1 MNCMQQMPTFL
12 TRAGRLAVNKLSRC
26 LRRSH
31 DKATGFGRLLASFA
45 SALLLSACAGGLPKG
60 INPVQNFDVDRYLGT
75 WYEIA
80 RLDHRFE
87 RGLTNVSAEYS
98 LKDNGQLRV
107 INRGLDEDGKWSE
120 AEGRA
125 KFAREKDEGYLKVS
139 FFGPFFGTYAVFD
152 LDEDYSRAY
161 VAGDDRSYLW
171 FLSRSPDVSE
181 AQKQEFVDKA
191 QALGFPVN
199 ELIFVDQGLGDRL

>member
-1 MNCMQQMPTFL
+1 MNNMHQTTFL
-12 TRAGRLAVNKLSRC
+12 PTVAGRLTSRI
-26 LRRSH
+26 SH
-31 DKATGFGRLLASFA
+31 SAPVLHLETMKFGRLLASIA
-45 SALLLSACAGGLPKG
+45 SALLLSACASSLPKG
-60 INPVQNFDVDRYLGT
+60 ITPVQNFDVDRYLGT

-98 LKDNGQLRV
+98 LKDNGQIRV
-107 INRGLDEDGKWSE
+107 LNKGLDENGEWSE

-139 FFGPFFGTYAVFD
+139 FFGPFFGTYAVFN
-152 LDEDYSRAY
+152 LDQDYSQAY

-171 FLSRSPDVSE
+171 FLSRTPTVNDE
-181 AQKQEFVDKA
+181 QKQAFVDQA
-191 QALGFPVN
+191 QALGFPVD

>member
-1 MNCMQQMPTFL
+1 MINMHQATSCL
-12 TRAGRLAVNKLSRC
+12 TAAGKLTDRLSQSALGRHLKTIRF
-26 LRRSH
+26 
-31 DKATGFGRLLASFA
+31 TRLLASCSA
-45 SALLLSACAGGLPKG
+45 ALLLSACASGLPRG
-60 INPVQNFDVDRYLGT
+60 ITPVQNFEIDRYLGT

-98 LKDNGQLRV
+98 LKDNGQIRV
-107 INRGLDEDGKWSE
+107 LNKGLDENGEWSE

-125 KFAREKDEGYLKVS
+125 KFARERHEGYLKVS

-152 LDEDYSRAY
+152 LDENYSQAY

-171 FLSRSPDVSE
+171 FLSRTPTVSE
-181 AQKQEFVDKA
+181 AQKLAFVD
-191 QALGFPVN
+191 QAKTLGFAVD

>member
-1 MNCMQQMPTFL
+1 MFTLHQTTSLL
-12 TRAGRLAVNKLSRC
+12 TAARRLTDRLTPGAFRHAPKIKKL
-26 LRRSH
+26 
-31 DKATGFGRLLASFA
+31 GRLLGSV
-45 SALLLSACAGGLPKG
+45 SSVLLLSACASGLPKG
-60 INPVQNFDVDRYLGT
+60 ITPVQNFEVDRYLGI

-98 LKDNGQLRV
+98 LKDNGQIRV
-107 INRGLDEDGKWSE
+107 LNKGRDENGEWSE

-139 FFGPFFGTYAVFD
+139 FFGPFFGTYAVFN
-152 LDEDYSRAY
+152 LDEDYSQAY

-171 FLSRSPDVSE
+171 FLSRTPTVNDE
-181 AQKQEFVDKA
+181 QKQAFVDQAK
-191 QALGFPVN
+191 ALGFPVD